1 MEGTKPVKDIEIGD
15 STKASELVG
24 KLLESGGFGAKSVAV
39 GTDIIADGIAGGG
52 LRFLSF
58 PACIIATGT
67 RGVICDMIRSNAF
80 NAVITTC
87 GTLDHDLARI
97 WKDYHHGDWM
107 LDDRELRHQGVN
119 RLGNV
124 LVPNE
129 SYGEI
134 LEKKMIEFL
143 ELLAKEGKNELGS
156 YELVWELG
164 KFISSDPNAKQSIV
178 FWCWKNKIPMVIP
191 GLTDGAVGY
200 QIWQFSQDHNF
211 KINPLR
217 DEQLLSDLTWEAERS
232 GALIVGGGISK
243 HHTIWWNQFRGGLDW
258 AVYITTA
265 VEWDGSLSG
274 ARPREAVSWGKINE
288 KAPMVT
294 IEADAT
300 IVLPLMWAAIKERMR
315 TSSNGDK

>member
-1 MEGTKPVKDIEIGD
+1 MDGMKPVKDIELNGA
-15 STKASELVG
+15 TKASELIE
-24 KLLESGGFGAKSVAV
+24 KMFESGGFGAKSIATATKIISEGVA
-39 GTDIIADGIAGGG
+39 DKSG

-67 RGVICDMIRSNAF
+67 RGVICDMVRTNAF
-80 NAVITTC
+80 NVVITTC

-97 WKDYHHGDWM
+97 WKDYYHGDWM
-107 LDDRELRHQGVN
+107 LDDKELYHKGVN

-129 SYGEI
+129 SYGII
-134 LEKKMIEFL
+134 LEKKMMEFL
-143 ELLAKEGKNELGS
+143 ERLAKEGKTELGS
-156 YELVWELG
+156 YELIWELG
-164 KFISSDPNAKQSIV
+164 KFISGEKNAEQSIIY
-178 FWCWKNKIPMVIP
+178 WCWKNKIPMVVP
-191 GLTDGAVGY
+191 GITDGSVGY
-200 QIWQFSQDHNF
+200 QIWQFAQDHNF

-217 DEQLLSDLTWEAERS
+217 DEQMLSDRTWEAKKS
-232 GALIVGGGISK
+232 GALIIGGGISK
-243 HHTIWWNQFRGGLDW
+243 HHVIWWNQFRGGLDW

-294 IEADAT
+294 VESDAT
-300 IVLPLMWAAIKERMR
+300 IALPLMWAAIKEKMK
-315 TSSNGDK
+315 GE

>member
-1 MEGTKPVKDIEIGD
+1 MDGFEPVKDISLGG
-15 STKASELVG
+15 STNASELI
-24 KLLESGGFGAKSVAV
+24 KKMLESGGFGAKSIATATNIISEGVA
-39 GTDIIADGIAGGG
+39 DKSG

-67 RGVICDMIRSNAF
+67 RGIICDMVRTNAF
-80 NAVITTC
+80 NVVITTC

-97 WKDYHHGDWM
+97 WKDYYHGDWM
-107 LDDRELRHQGVN
+107 LDDKELYHKGVN

-129 SYGEI
+129 SYGII
-134 LEKKMIEFL
+134 LEKKMMEFL
-143 ELLAKEGKNELGS
+143 ERLAKEGKTELGS
-156 YELVWELG
+156 YELIWELG
-164 KFISSDPNAKQSIV
+164 KFISGEKNAEQSIIY
-178 FWCWKNKIPMVIP
+178 WCWKNKIPMVVP
-191 GLTDGAVGY
+191 GLTDGSVGY
-200 QIWQFSQDHNF
+200 QIWQFAQDHNF

-217 DEQLLSDLTWEAERS
+217 DEQLLSDRTWEAKKS
-232 GALIVGGGISK
+232 GALIIGGGISK

-258 AVYITTA
+258 TVYITTA

-294 IEADAT
+294 VEADAT
-300 IVLPLMWAAIKERMR
+300 IALPLMWAAVKEKMIK
-315 TSSNGDK
+315 